1 MNWLSPDGSM
11 PPYWE
16 RLFGQLGM
24 EVPQGLPG
32 TNPQRMAASERLSE
46 IPVTITCN

>member
-1 MNWLSPDGSM
+1 MNFVAPDGTM

-16 RLFGQLGM
+16 WLFGQLGM

-32 TNPQRMAASERLSE
+32 TNPQKMAESACLTDVGENGLL
-46 IPVTITCN
+46 I